1 MRQRQIDYAVKKRV
15 RNQVIREVDPIRQR
29 EFRQSLGVGILL
41 VAVILFAAWQHH
53 ELRQHGY
60 QMVEIDEELEKVQE
74 ENQRRRLEVE
84 GLQALD
90 RIERIATEE
99 LGLEAPTAQAVVHI
113 ERITPAPPAG
123 DTVVA
128 RGNAIGQ
135 RDN

>member
-1 MRQRQIDYAVKKRV
+1 MRKRQIDYAVKKRV

-60 QMVEIDEELEKVQE
+60 QMVEIEVELIKVQE

-84 GLQALD
+84 GLQTLEP
-90 RIERIATEE
+90 IYTIATEE
-99 LGLEAPTAQAVVHI
+99 LGLEVPTAQAVVHI
-113 ERITPAPPAG
+113 ERITPAQPAG

-128 RGNAIGQ
+128 RGNAMGQ

>member
-60 QMVEIDEELEKVQE
+60 QMVEIEVELIKVQE

-84 GLQALD
+84 GLQTLE
-90 RIERIATEE
+90 RIYTIATEE
-99 LGLEAPTAQAVVHI
+99 LGLEVPTAQAVVHI
-113 ERITPAPPAG
+113 ERITPAQPAG

-128 RGNAIGQ
+128 RGNAMGQ

>member
-1 MRQRQIDYAVKKRV
+1 M
-15 RNQVIREVDPIRQR
+15 REVDPIRQR

-60 QMVEIDEELEKVQE
+60 QMAGIEEELKKVQE

-84 GLQALD
+84 GLRALE
-90 RIERIATEE
+90 RIYTIATEE
-99 LGLEAPTAQAVVHI
+99 LGLEVPAAQAVVHI
-113 ERITPAPPAG
+113 ERITPAQPAG

-128 RGNAIGQ
+128 RGTAMGQ

>member
-1 MRQRQIDYAVKKRV
+1 MRKRQIDYAVKKRV
-15 RNQVIREVDPIRQR
+15 RNQVIREVDLIRQR

-60 QMVEIDEELEKVQE
+60 QMVEIEVELIKVQE

-84 GLQALD
+84 GLQTLE
-90 RIERIATEE
+90 RIYTIATEE
-99 LGLEAPTAQAVVHI
+99 LGLEVPTAQAVVHI
-113 ERITPAPPAG
+113 ERITPAQPAG

-128 RGNAIGQ
+128 RGNAMGQ

>member
-1 MRQRQIDYAVKKRV
+1 MRKRQIDYAVKKRV
-15 RNQVIREVDPIRQR
+15 QNQVIREVDPIRQR
-29 EFRQSLGVGILL
+29 EFRQALGVGILL

-60 QMVEIDEELEKVQE
+60 QMAGIEEELKKEQE
-74 ENQRRRLEVE
+74 EYQRRRLEVE
-84 GLQALD
+84 GLRSLD
-90 RIERIATEE
+90 RIYTIATEK
-99 LGLEAPTAQAVVHI
+99 LGLEVPTAQAVVHI
-113 ERITPAPPAG
+113 ERITPAQPAG

>member
-1 MRQRQIDYAVKKRV
+1 MRKRQIDYAVKKRV

-29 EFRQSLGVGILL
+29 EFRQALGVGILL
-41 VAVILFAAWQHH
+41 VAVILFAAWQQN
-53 ELRQHGY
+53 ESRQNGY
-60 QMVEIDEELEKVQE
+60 QMVEIEEELKKVQE

-84 GLQALD
+84 GLRAL
-90 RIERIATEE
+90 ERIYTVATEE

-113 ERITPAPPAG
+113 ERITPAQPAG

-128 RGNAIGQ
+128 RGNAMGQ

>member
-1 MRQRQIDYAVKKRV
+1 MRKRQIDYAVKKRV

-29 EFRQSLGVGILL
+29 EFRQALGVGILL

-60 QMVEIDEELEKVQE
+60 QMAGIEEELKKVQE

-84 GLQALD
+84 GLRSPD
-90 RIERIATEE
+90 RIYTIATER
-99 LGLEAPTAQAVVHI
+99 LGLELPTAQAVVHI
-113 ERITPAPPAG
+113 ERITPAQPAG

-128 RGNAIGQ
+128 RGDAMGQ

>member
-1 MRQRQIDYAVKKRV
+1 MRKHQIDYAVKKRV

-29 EFRQSLGVGILL
+29 EFRQALGVGILL
-41 VAVILFAAWQHH
+41 VAVILFAAWQQN
-53 ELRQHGY
+53 ELRQNGY
-60 QMVEIDEELEKVQE
+60 QMVEIEEELKKVQE

-84 GLQALD
+84 GLRAL
-90 RIERIATEE
+90 ERIYTVATEE

-113 ERITPAPPAG
+113 ERITPAQPAG

-128 RGNAIGQ
+128 RGNAMGQ

>member
-1 MRQRQIDYAVKKRV
+1 MRKRQIDYAVKKRV
-15 RNQVIREVDPIRQR
+15 KNQVIREVDPIRQR

-60 QMVEIDEELEKVQE
+60 QMVEIEVELIKVQE

-84 GLQALD
+84 GLRSLD
-90 RIERIATEE
+90 RIYTIATEK
-99 LGLEAPTAQAVVHI
+99 LGLEVPTAQAVVHI
-113 ERITPAPPAG
+113 ERITPAQPAG

-128 RGNAIGQ
+128 RGNAMGQ

>member
-1 MRQRQIDYAVKKRV
+1 MRKRQIDYAVKKRV
-15 RNQVIREVDPIRQR
+15 KNQVIREVDPIRQR

-60 QMVEIDEELEKVQE
+60 QMAGIEGALKKVQE

-84 GLQALD
+84 GLRSPE
-90 RIERIATEE
+90 RIYTIATEK
-99 LGLEAPTAQAVVHI
+99 LGLELPTAQAVVHI
-113 ERITPAPPAG
+113 ERITPAQPAG
-123 DTVVA
+123 DTGVA
-128 RGNAIGQ
+128 RGNAMGQ

>member
-1 MRQRQIDYAVKKRV
+1 MRKRQIDYAVKKRV
-15 RNQVIREVDPIRQR
+15 KNQVIREVDPIRQR

-60 QMVEIDEELEKVQE
+60 QMVEIEVELIKVQE

-84 GLQALD
+84 GLQTLE
-90 RIERIATEE
+90 RIYTIATEE
-99 LGLEAPTAQAVVHI
+99 LGLEVPTAQAVVHI
-113 ERITPAPPAG
+113 ERITPAQPAG

-128 RGNAIGQ
+128 RGNAMGQ

>member
-1 MRQRQIDYAVKKRV
+1 MRKRQIDYAVKKRV

-60 QMVEIDEELEKVQE
+60 QMVEIEVELIKVQE

-84 GLQALD
+84 GLQTLE
-90 RIERIATEE
+90 RIYTIATEE
-99 LGLEAPTAQAVVHI
+99 LGLEVPTAQAVVHI
-113 ERITPAPPAG
+113 ERITPAQPAG

-128 RGNAIGQ
+128 RGNAMGQ

>member
-1 MRQRQIDYAVKKRV
+1 
-15 RNQVIREVDPIRQR
+15 
-29 EFRQSLGVGILL
+29 
-41 VAVILFAAWQHH
+41 
-53 ELRQHGY
+53 
-60 QMVEIDEELEKVQE
+60 MVEIEEELEKVQE

-84 GLQALD
+84 GLQTLD
-90 RIERIATEE
+90 RIYTIAPEE
-99 LGLEAPTAQAVVHI
+99 LGLEAPTAQAVEHI

>member
-1 MRQRQIDYAVKKRV
+1 MKKRV
-15 RNQVIREVDPIRQR
+15 RNQGIREVDPIRQR

-60 QMVEIDEELEKVQE
+60 QMVEIEEELEKVQE

-84 GLQALD
+84 GLQTLE
-90 RIERIATEE
+90 RIYTIATEE
-99 LGLEAPTAQAVVHI
+99 LGLEVPTAQAVVHI
-113 ERITPAPPAG
+113 ERITPAQPAG

>member
-1 MRQRQIDYAVKKRV
+1 MRKRQIDYAVKKRV

-60 QMVEIDEELEKVQE
+60 QMVEIEVELIKVQE

-84 GLQALD
+84 GLQTLE
-90 RIERIATEE
+90 RIYTIATEE

-113 ERITPAPPAG
+113 ERITPAQPAG

-128 RGNAIGQ
+128 RGNAMGQ